1 MASTDSEI
9 ADQGSSPVTWLDC
22 TLRDGGYY
30 NSWDFPLDVVQ
41 SYLYAMA
48 DCAVDR
54 VEIGFRSLEMDRYR
68 GFAAY
73 APDSVLASLD
83 VPPSLQLGVM
93 INTSEIVGGAL
104 PTEELLSLLFPSSS
118 KEQISFVRL
127 ATHLEEIKEAVFAS
141 KWLKSKGYEVG
152 LNLMQISEASPQ
164 SLRDFGILLNKD
176 SIDVVYVADSLGN
189 LEPDDIVS
197 IISTLRESCMKPL
210 GIHAHD
216 NRGLALANSLAA
228 LDAGAQWV
236 DSTITGMGRG
246 AGNAQSEILV
256 GHLHGRRDGSATT
269 HRLDRLISDYF
280 SPLKEECGWGVNSH
294 YVRAAMSGI
303 HPTFIQELLSNT
315 AYSPLEIDA
324 AIDVLGASEAKRFT
338 KERLNEATAFVEIV
352 ESPKGNWNQADLFA
366 GKKVL
371 LLGAGKTVVEHSQAL
386 VALSSQDDVFV
397 VAANLGAGL
406 PPKVI
411 DAHIACHPLR
421 IIADAQQYLTLGKP
435 LIAPQGLLPSEELR
449 WLLEKGSVY
458 NLGLSVSPTSGIRAE
473 SGQIALPKAQVLAY
487 SLLACLSGGAAEVM
501 LAGFDGYSADDAR
514 RPEEQ
519 SLLDG
524 ILALGFSGAVYAI
537 TPTRYSLPTSS
548 IYGILR

>member
-1 MASTDSEI
+1 MASTKSEV
-9 ADQGSSPVTWLDC
+9 ADQRSPRVTWLDC

-54 VEIGFRSLEMDRYR
+54 VEIGFRSLEMERYR

-73 APDSVLASLD
+73 VPDSVLASLD
-83 VPPSLQLGVM
+83 IPPTLQIGVM
-93 INTSEIVGGAL
+93 VNTSELVGAAL
-104 PTEELLSLLFPSSS
+104 PMEKQLSQLFPSSS
-118 KEQISFVRL
+118 RQQISFVRL
-127 ATHLEEIKEAVFAS
+127 ATHLEEIQEAALAAE
-141 KWLKSKGYEVG
+141 WLKSEGYEVG
-152 LNLMQISEASPQ
+152 VNLMQISEASTET
-164 SLRDFGILLNKD
+164 LRDIAATLKAEV
-176 SIDVVYVADSLGN
+176 IDVLYIADSLGN
-189 LEPDDIVS
+189 LGPDDIAS
-197 IISTLRESCMKPL
+197 IISTLRESWTKPL

-246 AGNAQSEILV
+246 AGNTHSEILV
-256 GHLHGRRDGSATT
+256 GHLDGRRVASGTT
-269 HRLDRLISDYF
+269 HRLDHLISDYF
-280 SPLKEECGWGVNSH
+280 TPLKKECGWGVNSH

-324 AIDVLGASEAKRFT
+324 AIDVLGASGAKRFT
-338 KERLNEATAFVEIV
+338 KERLNEATAFVEYV
-352 ESPKGNWNQADLFA
+352 DGPKGEWSQADLFA

-371 LLGAGKTVVEHSQAL
+371 LLGAGKSVVEHSPAL
-386 VALSSQDDVFV
+386 VALASQDDVLV
-397 VAANLGAGL
+397 LAANLGASF
-406 PPKVI
+406 PPGVI

-421 IIADAQQYLTLGKP
+421 VIADSQLYMTLGKP
-435 LIAPQGLLPSEELR
+435 LIAPQQLLPAEELESLLQEGLLH
-449 WLLEKGSVY
+449 
-458 NLGLSVSPTSGIRAE
+458 NLGLSVSPSAGISAE
-473 SGQIALPKAQVLAY
+473 NGLIQLPKAQVLAY

-501 LAGFDGYSADDAR
+501 MAGFDGYSAGDAR
-514 RPEEQ
+514 LAEEQ

-524 ILALGFSGAVYAI
+524 ILSLDFPGTVRAI
-537 TPTRYSLPTSS
+537 TPTKYSVPTSS
-548 IYGILR
+548 IYGILG

>member
-1 MASTDSEI
+1 MASTDSER

-93 INTSEIVGGAL
+93 INTSEFVGAAL

-118 KEQISFVRL
+118 KEQINFVRL

-141 KWLKSKGYEVG
+141 EWLKSKGYEVG

-164 SLRDFGILLNKD
+164 SLRDFGVLLNKD

-189 LEPDDIVS
+189 LGPDDIVS

-269 HRLDRLISDYF
+269 HRLDRLISEYF
-280 SPLKEECGWGVNSH
+280 SPLKEKCGWGVNSH
-294 YVRAAMSGI
+294 YVRAAVSGI

-386 VALSSQDDVFV
+386 GALSSQDDVFV
-397 VAANLGAGL
+397 VATNLGAGL
-406 PPKVI
+406 PPEAI

-449 WLLEKGSVY
+449 WLLEKGSLY
-458 NLGLSVSPTSGIRAE
+458 NLGLSVSPTSSIRAE
-473 SGQIALPKAQVLAY
+473 AGHIALPKAQVLAF
-487 SLLACLSGGAAEVM
+487 SLLACLSGGATEVM
-501 LAGFDGYSADDAR
+501 MAGFDGYGADDAR

>member
-1 MASTDSEI
+1 MASTDSEV
-9 ADQGSSPVTWLDC
+9 ADQPSSPVTWLDC

-54 VEIGFRSLEMDRYR
+54 VEIGFRSLEIDRYR

-73 APDSVLASLD
+73 VPDLVLASLD
-83 VPPSLQLGVM
+83 IPPSLQLGVM
-93 INTSEIVGGAL
+93 VNTSELVGAAL
-104 PTEELLSLLFPSSS
+104 PMDQQLSLLLPSSS
-118 KEQISFVRL
+118 RRQISFVRL
-127 ATHLEEIKEAVFAS
+127 ATHLEEIQEAVFAAE
-141 KWLKSKGYEVG
+141 WLKSEGYEVG
-152 LNLMQISEASPQ
+152 LNLMQISEASADR
-164 SLRDFGILLNKD
+164 LRDIGSSLNNKA
-176 SIDVVYVADSLGN
+176 IDVLYIADSLGN
-189 LEPDDIVS
+189 LGPHDS
-197 IISTLRESCMKPL
+197 ALIISILRESWIKPL

-246 AGNAQSEILV
+246 AGNTHSEILV
-256 GHLHGRRDGSATT
+256 GHLHGRRDASGTT

-294 YVRAAMSGI
+294 YVRAATSGI

-324 AIDVLGASEAKRFT
+324 AIDVLGASGAKRFT
-338 KERLNEATAFVEIV
+338 KERLNEATAFVEVV

-371 LLGAGKTVVEHSQAL
+371 LLGAGKTVAKHSQAL
-386 VALSSQDDVFV
+386 VALASQEDVLV
-397 VAANLGAGL
+397 LAANLGGSF
-406 PPKVI
+406 PSEVI

-421 IIADAQQYLTLGKP
+421 MIADSQLYLAMGKP
-435 LIAPQGLLPSEELR
+435 LIAPQELLPAEGLASLLHNGLLQ
-449 WLLEKGSVY
+449 
-458 NLGLSVSPTSGIRAE
+458 NLGLSVSPSAGICAE
-473 SGQIALPKAQVLAY
+473 TGLIQLPKAQVLAY

-501 LAGFDGYSADDAR
+501 LAGFDGYSAEDAR
-514 RPEEQ
+514 RAEEQ
-519 SLLDG
+519 NLLDG
-524 ILALGFSGAVYAI
+524 ILALEFPGTVRAI
-537 TPTRYSLPTSS
+537 TPTKYSLPMSS
-548 IYGILR
+548 IYGILG